1 MKTEYIG
8 KIKVDKI
15 EEYIDKLDPNF
26 VFKNFDNSII
36 KKNQSWL
43 LPDFVE
49 KDTLLLYFS
58 FHSYLIQ
65 TPKHRILIDTW

>member
-36 KKNQSWL
+36 K
-43 LPDFVE
+43 
-49 KDTLLLYFS
+49 
-58 FHSYLIQ
+58 
-65 TPKHRILIDTW
+65 